1 MGQESSERE
10 FLFPGIRGGN
20 RHIHYYKR
28 PHAIPATR
36 DWGGQRLLTGKGFVQ
51 WCMILRMI
59 VSSEAAEV
67 SGEAAEGMGAEH
79 PGGGR
84 ADWQRGCRNM
94 NQKLEELLQL
104 ALQTPEET
112 RVRTEEL
119 NVGFDTETRSW
130 ELIVKYHGSLD
141 ILEQLGIQVEY
152 LIAGYAIL
160 TVPEQ
165 LVDRMAELE
174 EIEYVEKPKRYFYEV
189 EAPTDNSCIAQV
201 MFRDPFL
208 TGEGIL
214 IAVLD
219 SGIDYRMPEFRKE
232 DGSTRIRYLWD
243 QTLKPNTP
251 DQEGAG
257 SAKVSRQPPEGY
269 RLGVEFDAD
278 QINQALEASD
288 GERFALLPSVDA
300 SGHGTAV
307 AGIAAGNSTAYHG
320 VAPEAELLIV
330 KLGLPDVT
338 SFPRTTEIMRGVTYA
353 IRKGIELQRPVV
365 INLSFG
371 NTYGAH
377 DGSSL
382 IERFLDNAA
391 EIGRTVICVGSG
403 NEGNSRGHL
412 AGSLLQERNT
422 VYPSRRSGAAGEREE
437 AVPSRV
443 GLIARPV
450 SVELAVGDYERTL
463 NVQLWKNYCD
473 TYRIFLRSP
482 GGEETQLPQ
491 TVNGGKYTLQ
501 LEQTEILVYFGEP
514 APYAVAEEIYFEM
527 LPVER
532 NYINSGVWTIRLEP
546 LQVVTGRY
554 YFYLPSGVVRGSG
567 TGFYRATPEVTLT
580 IPATAAKV
588 ISVGAYDSAYESYAD
603 FSGRGYADANRTIG
617 VVAAGLAKPDLAAPG
632 VGILAPDIYGG
643 YNTFTGTSFAAPI
656 VAGSCALLM
665 EWGIVRGNDPFLYG
679 EKVKAYL
686 RAGARALRGENEYPN
701 ARVGWGGLCVASSL
715 PE

>member
-1 MGQESSERE
+1 
-10 FLFPGIRGGN
+10 
-20 RHIHYYKR
+20 
-28 PHAIPATR
+28 
-36 DWGGQRLLTGKGFVQ
+36 
-51 WCMILRMI
+51 
-59 VSSEAAEV
+59 
-67 SGEAAEGMGAEH
+67 
-79 PGGGR
+79 
-84 ADWQRGCRNM
+84 M

-119 NVGFDTETRSW
+119 NVGFDTAARTW

-141 ILEQLGIQVEY
+141 ALEALGIQVEY
-152 LIAGYAIL
+152 LIAGYAVL

-189 EAPTDNSCIAQV
+189 ELPTANSCIAQV
-201 MFRDPFL
+201 TLREPNL
-208 TGEGIL
+208 TGAGVL
-214 IAVLD
+214 VAVLD
-219 SGIDYRMPEFRKE
+219 SGIDYRLPEFRKR

-243 QTLKPNTP
+243 QTLQPEAIPP
-251 DQEGAG
+251 DAGTGADG
-257 SAKVSRQPPEGY
+257 FLFAPPEGF
-269 RLGVEFDAD
+269 RMGVEFDSL
-278 QINQALEASD
+278 QIDRALEISAPQ
-288 GERFALLPSVDA
+288 EQFRALPSLDT

-307 AGIAAGNSTAYHG
+307 AGIAAGSSPAYKG
-320 VAPEAELLIV
+320 AAPEADLLIV
-330 KLGLPDVT
+330 KLGQPDPS
-338 SFPRTTEIMRGVTYA
+338 SFPRTTEIMRAVTYA
-353 IRKGIELQRPVV
+353 IRKAIELKMPLV

-391 EIGRTVICVGSG
+391 EIGRTVICVGAG
-403 NEGNSRGHL
+403 NEGNSAGHL
-412 AGSLLQERNT
+412 SGSMFREQAPTEAEARQGG
-422 VYPSRRSGAAGEREE
+422 RAALEGDGGTLGRL
-437 AVPSRV
+437 

-450 SVELAVGDYERTL
+450 SVELSVADYERSL
-463 NVQLWKNYCD
+463 NIQLWKNYCD
-473 TYRIFLRSP
+473 EYRIFLRSP
-482 GGEETQLPQ
+482 GGQETQLPQ
-491 TVNGGKYTLQ
+491 MVNGGKYTLR

-527 LPVER
+527 LPIDR
-532 NYINSGVWTIRLEP
+532 NFINSGMWTIRLEP
-546 LQVVTGRY
+546 MQVVTGRY
-554 YFYLPSGVVRGSG
+554 YFYLPSAVVRAGG
-567 TGFYRATPEVTLT
+567 TGFYHPTPEVTLT

-588 ISVGAYDSAYESYAD
+588 ISVGAYDSVYEAYAD

-632 VGILAPDIYGG
+632 VGIIAPDVYGG
-643 YNTFTGTSFAAPI
+643 YTPVTGTSFATPI

-701 ARVGWGGLCVASSL
+701 SRVGWGGLCVAGSI
-715 PE
+715 PT